1 MNTEI
6 CEQEFVKN
14 LVDLKNKIT
23 MKDFFKIIHN
33 KFYPK
38 QDISFMEYFLELSN
52 HKGKFI
58 VHHNKLIEY
67 GIMSSVRS
75 SAVKERLDVLGLVE
89 GKEYRLTDV
98 REPVKQGG
106 YSSKKVYMLTPES
119 FKKCLMR
126 AQRRKEQTV
135 DPVVY
140 CDYYLLLETTYNLY
154 TYYEK
159 EILSRQLEEN
169 KLQLEENKTQL
180 EENKSQIEE
189 KDRLVLRLN
198 EMLIDSTKLPKTQVV
213 YIATSQNY
221 AQQNRFKVG
230 GVESLDKLSSR
241 LSVYNGRSANGDSFY
256 FSDWFLVHNFSQIES
271 RLKSLM
277 GRFRENPSKEIY
289 IIHYSKI
296 QYILQYLIEHY
307 NDETD
312 TVNYHL
318 SEFIS
323 SLNINNLR
331 PVVPKAQC
339 LKKIK
344 ISEVGLTSN
353 TSELVLKLKNHIKTL
368 DKETKIIYAKDVF
381 DKIGLKSER
390 RKNYPILEEVIKNI
404 LSNAKMLKF

>member
-1 MNTEI
+1 
-6 CEQEFVKN
+6 
-14 LVDLKNKIT
+14 
-23 MKDFFKIIHN
+23 
-33 KFYPK
+33 
-38 QDISFMEYFLELSN
+38 
-52 HKGKFI
+52 
-58 VHHNKLIEY
+58 
-67 GIMSSVRS
+67 
-75 SAVKERLDVLGLVE
+75 
-89 GKEYRLTDV
+89 
-98 REPVKQGG
+98 
-106 YSSKKVYMLTPES
+106 
-119 FKKCLMR
+119 
-126 AQRRKEQTV
+126 
-135 DPVVY
+135 
-140 CDYYLLLETTYNLY
+140 
-154 TYYEK
+154 
-159 EILSRQLEEN
+159 
-169 KLQLEENKTQL
+169 
-180 EENKSQIEE
+180 
-189 KDRLVLRLN
+189 
-198 EMLIDSTKLPKTQVV
+198 MLIDSTKIPKTQVV

-221 AQQNRFKVG
+221 AEQNRFKVG

>member
-1 MNTEI
+1 
-6 CEQEFVKN
+6 
-14 LVDLKNKIT
+14 
-23 MKDFFKIIHN
+23 
-33 KFYPK
+33 
-38 QDISFMEYFLELSN
+38 
-52 HKGKFI
+52 
-58 VHHNKLIEY
+58 
-67 GIMSSVRS
+67 
-75 SAVKERLDVLGLVE
+75 
-89 GKEYRLTDV
+89 
-98 REPVKQGG
+98 
-106 YSSKKVYMLTPES
+106 
-119 FKKCLMR
+119 
-126 AQRRKEQTV
+126 
-135 DPVVY
+135 
-140 CDYYLLLETTYNLY
+140 
-154 TYYEK
+154 
-159 EILSRQLEEN
+159 
-169 KLQLEENKTQL
+169 
-180 EENKSQIEE
+180 
-189 KDRLVLRLN
+189 
-198 EMLIDSTKLPKTQVV
+198 MLIDSTKLPKTQVV

-339 LKKIK
+339 L
-344 ISEVGLTSN
+344 
-353 TSELVLKLKNHIKTL
+353 
-368 DKETKIIYAKDVF
+368 
-381 DKIGLKSER
+381 
-390 RKNYPILEEVIKNI
+390 
-404 LSNAKMLKF
+404 